1 MKKPIMTMVTYS
13 DDMTYAKVVYPD
25 GDVKTGKARCVGGDK
40 FVPEIGAFIAMCKA
54 TGAGIV
60 DTAREILGAMK
71 APEKEQKAGV
81 KVRPVR
87 EAKGKPLGTIRS
99 GRVLLSLTNGWKKMA
114 PGIRNLGRVG
124 DVTPFHDKN
133 NKALHVG
140 DLVIVEKLTGTV
152 RQGRKWEAVP
162 GLHFVVCEDSDD
174 ARSKGAYIMGMLD
187 GCNAKTGKIDGRFR
201 VRLAKTW
208 KNVELG
214 EVHDYVVPV
223 WEGDNHE

>member
-1 MKKPIMTMVTYS
+1 MKKPIMTMLTYS

-60 DTAREILGAMK
+60 DTCREILGAMK
-71 APEKEQKAGV
+71 ATDTAGV

-99 GRVLLSLTNGWKKMA
+99 GRVVLDLTAGLKQMV

-124 DVTPFHDKN
+124 DATPFRDRN
-133 NKALHVG
+133 NKVLHVG

-152 RQGRKWEAVP
+152 RQGRKWVAEP

-174 ARSKGAYIMGMLD
+174 PRSKGAYIMGALD
-187 GCNAKTGKIDGRFR
+187 GCNAKTGKIDGRLR

-214 EVHDYVVPV
+214 EVHNNVVPI
-223 WEGDNHE
+223 WEGDNRE